1 MNISHE
7 DFQKARRISRAI
19 QEHLEQINDDGLRST
34 DIYPI
39 LARKGLIEKD
49 RHNGLHFRKFLRRLK
64 ENDLLKLIP
73 QCQYRTTK
81 TDFLEWYFYRSRVD
95 TNIKDLSQSE
105 DRKIITPETTEQE
118 INDLIEQ
125 TKPHVEKLPKIDG
138 STFTP
143 QMIEIRT
150 NYSRAFERWTE
161 REIEIMTRAYNKFKR
176 IDKVAEL
183 LERQPSVVR
192 KKIEENNLLI

>member
-19 QEHLEQINDDGLRST
+19 QEHLEQINEDGLRST

-39 LARKGLIEKD
+39 LARKGLVEKD
-49 RHNGLHFRKFLRRLK
+49 RDNGLHFRKFLRMLK

-81 TDFLEWYFYRSRVD
+81 TDFLEWHFYRSKID
-95 TNIKDLSQSE
+95 AYEKGKAPNNE
-105 DRKIITPETTEQE
+105 RKLIEPKIAEEN
-118 INDLIEQ
+118 INDLIEKA
-125 TKPHVEKLPKIDG
+125 KPFVAKLPKII
-138 STFTP
+138 SKNFTP
-143 QMIEIRT
+143 QMLEIRA
-150 NYSRAFERWTE
+150 NYPRAYEKWTE
-161 REIEIMTRAYNKFKR
+161 REIEIMIKAYKKFNR

-192 KKIEENNLLI
+192 KRIDNIE

>member
-1 MNISHE
+1 MNVTHE
-7 DFQKARRISRAI
+7 DFQKARRISRVI
-19 QEHLEQINDDGLRST
+19 QEHLEQINEDGLRST

-49 RHNGLHFRKFLRRLK
+49 RHNGLHFRKFLRMLK

-81 TDFLEWYFYRSRVD
+81 TDFLEWHFYRSKIDAFEKGKAPNNERKL
-95 TNIKDLSQSE
+95 IEPKISE
-105 DRKIITPETTEQE
+105 EN
-118 INDLIEQ
+118 INDLIEKE
-125 TKPHVEKLPKIDG
+125 KPFVAKLPKIN
-138 STFTP
+138 SKNFTP
-143 QMIEIRT
+143 QMLEIRA
-150 NYSRAFERWTE
+150 NYPRAYEKWTE
-161 REIEIMTRAYNKFKR
+161 REIEIMIKAFKKFNR

-192 KKIEENNLLI
+192 KRIDNIE

>member
-1 MNISHE
+1 MNVTHE

-19 QEHLEQINDDGLRST
+19 QEHLEQINEDGLRST

-39 LARKGLIEKD
+39 LARKGLVEKD
-49 RHNGLHFRKFLRRLK
+49 RDNGLHFRKFLRKLK

-81 TDFLEWYFYRSRVD
+81 TDFLEWHFYRSKIDAFEKGKAPNNERKL
-95 TNIKDLSQSE
+95 IEPKISE
-105 DRKIITPETTEQE
+105 EN
-118 INDLIEQ
+118 INDLIEKE
-125 TKPHVEKLPKIDG
+125 KPFVAKLPKIN
-138 STFTP
+138 SKNFTP
-143 QMIEIRT
+143 QMLEIRA
-150 NYSRAFERWTE
+150 NYPRAYEKWTE
-161 REIEIMTRAYNKFKR
+161 REIEIMIKAFKKFNR

-192 KKIEENNLLI
+192 KRIDNIE

>member
-19 QEHLEQINDDGLRST
+19 QEHLEQINEDGLRST

-49 RHNGLHFRKFLRRLK
+49 RHDGLHFRKFLRRLK

-81 TDFLEWYFYRSRVD
+81 TEFLEWYFYRSRID
-95 TNIKDLSQSE
+95 TTKKDLSQSE
-105 DRKIITPETTEQE
+105 DRKLVAPEITEQE

-125 TKPHVEKLPKIDG
+125 AKPHVAKLPKIDG
-138 STFTP
+138 STLTP
-143 QMIEIRT
+143 QMIEIRA
-150 NYSRAFERWTE
+150 NYSRAFEKWTE

-192 KKIEENNLLI
+192 KKIEEINR